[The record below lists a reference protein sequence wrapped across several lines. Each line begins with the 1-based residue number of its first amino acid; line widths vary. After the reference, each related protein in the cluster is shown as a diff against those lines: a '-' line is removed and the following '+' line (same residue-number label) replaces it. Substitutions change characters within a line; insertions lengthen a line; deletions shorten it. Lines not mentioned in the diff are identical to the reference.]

1 MKKAFGKTL
10 FACLMTGALTM
21 ASAGASAAIFAD
33 FIVNEGS
40 VNKAKEHLVSADKI
54 TGNYNEV
61 ITFNRDNTFNVSL
74 LWQAGQFVGDNGAHP
89 VASQLGSLSKEQY
102 QLYALFQGSGTV
114 STSGG
119 VSTFSF
125 IPAGSLQVFIDPN
138 SNTKFTEP
146 LTGSTTFKRTAN
158 GDDYLIATGV
168 PTFGKGTLD
177 PSLSTCGGDQGINC
191 GSFGS
196 STTFEL
202 TDAGK
207 EYFISPNPFYNVS
220 FQSGQLNNFQ
230 VLGTQ
235 SINGSL
241 DVVFNSTV
249 PEPSTVALAGLG
261 LIGLAFSRRRQAVK
275 S

>member
-1 MKKAFGKTL
+1 MKKALGKKL
-10 FACLMTGALTM
+10 LACLMTGAFTM

-33 FIVNEGS
+33 FIVDEGS
-40 VNKAKEHLVSADKI
+40 VNRAKEKLVSADKI

-61 ITFNRDNTFNVSL
+61 ITFNQDNTFNVSL
-74 LWQAGQFVGDNGAHP
+74 WWQAAQFVGDNGARP
-89 VASQLGSLSKEQY
+89 VASQLGSANNKQY

-114 STSGG
+114 STSGS

-125 IPAGSLQVFIDPN
+125 TPGGSLKVFIDPN
-138 SNTKFTEP
+138 SNTEFTAP
-146 LTGSTTFKRTAN
+146 LTGSTAFQRTRR

-168 PTFGKGTLD
+168 PTFGQGKLD

-202 TDAGK
+202 TEAGEK
-207 EYFISPNPFYNVS
+207 YFISPNPFYNVS

-249 PEPSTVALAGLG
+249 PEPGTVALAGLG
-261 LIGLAFSRRRQAVK
+261 LIGLALNRRRKAVK
-275 S
+275 N